1 VYGLL
6 EDKADARSRII
17 EAAAEIIGREK
28 NLNLTIRDI
37 AARAGV
43 NIASINYY
51 FRSKENLLEEV
62 ERVLLEKVKSI
73 YTGLFDQSIA
83 ARERLINWADKLSSY
98 LIDYPGLVYMIG
110 TRILERESTGLN
122 EYLKLMETGLTPV
135 VGELTG
141 IKDSRALSFKVV
153 HLISGVVYPILIHSS
168 REKTA
173 GIDIDDTFTRQKY
186 LSSLVSMI
194 ERT

>member
-1 VYGLL
+1 ML

-37 AARAGV
+37 AGRAGV
-43 NIASINYY
+43 NNASINYY

-62 ERVLLEKVKSI
+62 ELLLLEKVRSF
-73 YTGLFDQSIA
+73 YTGLFDKSIT
-83 ARERLINWADKLSSY
+83 ARERLINWADRLSSF
-98 LIDYPGLVYMIG
+98 LIEYPGIVYMIG
-110 TRILERESTGLN
+110 TRILERENTGLN

-135 VGELTG
+135 VRELTG

-173 GIDIDDTFTRQKY
+173 GIDIDETVTRKQY
-186 LSSLVSMI
+186 LSSLVTAI
-194 ERT
+194 EQS